1 MRVEWVAGSAWNRWS
16 DAHGMGGQMTV
27 ESAAHRGP
35 HKVACWLSAL
45 VHYLFLDDPRSQ
57 RVVAEPRADNARM
70 IGHMHNLCFHCEK
83 EFDFPHKR
91 AALMIIGRERFFER
105 CRLA

>member
-1 MRVEWVAGSAWNRWS
+1 LVGE
-16 DAHGMGGQMTV
+16 
-27 ESAAHRGP
+27 EAHRGP

>member
-1 MRVEWVAGSAWNRWS
+1 MLVGE
-16 DAHGMGGQMTV
+16 
-27 ESAAHRGP
+27 ESHRGP
-35 HKVACWLSAL
+35 HNVASWLSAL
-45 VHYLFLDDPRSQ
+45 THYLFLDDPRTQ

-70 IGHMHNLCFHCEK
+70 IGHMQAQGYHKAK

-91 AALMIIGRERFFER
+91 AALMVQSREVFFER